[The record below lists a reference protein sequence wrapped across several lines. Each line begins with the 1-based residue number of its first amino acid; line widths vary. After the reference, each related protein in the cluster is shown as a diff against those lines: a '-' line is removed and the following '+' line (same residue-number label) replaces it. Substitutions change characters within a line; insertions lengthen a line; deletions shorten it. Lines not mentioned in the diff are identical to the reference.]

1 VRTGYLILR
10 NEMPEES
17 IFERQARLPSGDSEP
32 HPVPLDFVRAAND
45 PNLTEDLA
53 LALLKQMDLK
63 PEVFE
68 ALAHNVNAIATKSR
82 TVKIALASH
91 PQAPRHVSIPLARHF
106 YTFDLMK
113 VALSPSV
120 PADLK
125 ATIDNIMISRL
136 KTLTLGERITLARR
150 ATGRVAAALLLD
162 VERGEGKTGLGKVNR
177 KGDGGKKVAI
187 DKKKDAAS
195 ANLQHR
201 VMLTALENPRLTEA
215 LVITSVLHPQA
226 GPALVD
232 AVARHEKWPR
242 RREIQAALLRTE
254 YLSLAK
260 ALEFAQEVPAP
271 LLVELLAT
279 SRLPHRIKAQLLRES
294 QRNGPKKEKC
304 E

>member
-1 VRTGYLILR
+1 
-10 NEMPEES
+10 MPEES
-17 IFERQARLPSGDSEP
+17 IFERQARLSSRDSDP
-32 HPVPLDFVRAAND
+32 HPTPLDFIRAAND

-53 LALLKQMDLK
+53 LALLKRMDLK

-68 ALAHNVNAIATKSR
+68 ALARNVNAIIMKSR
-82 TVKIALASH
+82 KVKIALASH
-91 PQAPRHVSIPLARHF
+91 PQAPRHVSIPLARQF

-120 PADLK
+120 PADIK
-125 ATIDNIMISRL
+125 ATIDKMLISRL

-177 KGDGGKKVAI
+177 KGDAG
-187 DKKKDAAS
+187 KKKDAAS
-195 ANLQHR
+195 PNLQHR
-201 VMLTALENPRLTEA
+201 VMQTALENPRLTEA
-215 LVITSVLHPQA
+215 LVISSVLHPQA

-232 AVARHEKWPR
+232 AVARHGKWQR

-279 SRLPHRIKAQLLRES
+279 SHLPHRIKAQLLRES
-294 QRNGPKKEKC
+294 QGNRPKKEKC